1 MLVIAFC
8 GYFPS
13 FLYEIVG
20 FGTTSCLRVD
30 RKWLLQ
36 MFYNPVITSYITGRD
51 LWIEIFQS
59 SHSMSDEIDCLVANT
74 MLLVAS
80 LAIFFLLKDGV

>member
-1 MLVIAFC
+1 MLVLAFC

-36 MFYNPVITSYITGRD
+36 LFFNPVITSYITGRD
-51 LWIEIFQS
+51 LWIEIFQY
-59 SHSMSDEIDCLVANT
+59 SHSMSDEIDFVANT
-74 MLLVAS
+74 MLFVAS
-80 LAIFFLLKDGV
+80 LAIFFLFKDGV